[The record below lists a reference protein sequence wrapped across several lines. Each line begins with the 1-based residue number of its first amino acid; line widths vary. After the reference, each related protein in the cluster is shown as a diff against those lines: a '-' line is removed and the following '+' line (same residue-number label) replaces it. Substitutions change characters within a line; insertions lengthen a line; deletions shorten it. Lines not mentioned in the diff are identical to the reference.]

1 MSRRRSSRSS
11 DDDGK
16 RVASELY
23 EPEVIQGI
31 EELNNDYSRKI
42 FKISKDELKNQK
54 DLAMT
59 GTDFPKPSVKETD
72 SFYKM
77 SPDQRNK
84 CNRLVVRVL
93 LMKAARN
100 EPLTRAIVAD
110 VLGSFDP
117 TYKKHVSVLL
127 LQAKEELKS
136 KFGYNLLC
144 GTQVTLNGKKDE
156 FYLVNDLDSPTL
168 YAVLAE
174 SKKKNDK
181 SFVGFVY
188 IILQII
194 FSSPGRKCDV
204 RTLLRNIRKIDNR
217 FPEMVVKKDKSGPIA
232 ELEGDFLT
240 LLARMKK
247 EGYITTD
254 KVTYSY
260 NLILVVRHPNLYS
273 LFQLLFT
280 ISSDDFS
287 TYLLTYSLFKKDSL
301 DEVDND
307 SNKIVYTFGTRFFSD
322 FGLITLLRSHS
333 QASGEII
340 DAKTLKDLEEEIT
353 QQRVNTDAEGI
364 GSQ

>member
-11 DDDGK
+11 DEGVK
-16 RVASELY
+16 RVVTESY
-23 EPEVIQGI
+23 DPEVVQAI
-31 EELNNDYSRKI
+31 EELNNEYSRKI

-59 GTDFPKPSVKETD
+59 GTDFPKPSIKETD
-72 SFYKM
+72 NFYKM
-77 SPDQRNK
+77 SLDQRNK
-84 CNRLVVRVL
+84 CNRLVLRVL

-117 TYKKHVSVLL
+117 IYKKHLNVVLS
-127 LQAKEELKS
+127 QAKEELKS
-136 KFGYNLLC
+136 TFGYSLLC
-144 GTQVTLNGKKDE
+144 GTQVALNGKKDE

-174 SKKKNDK
+174 SKKKKDK
-181 SFVGFVY
+181 AFVGFVY

-204 RTLLRNIRKIDNR
+204 RTLLRNVRKIDSR

-247 EGYITTD
+247 EGYIAPD
-254 KVTYSY
+254 KVIY
-260 NLILVVRHPNLYS
+260 P
-273 LFQLLFT
+273 
-280 ISSDDFS
+280 SS
-287 TYLLTYSLFKKDSL
+287 YLLAAHHT
-301 DEVDND
+301 N
-307 SNKIVYTFGTRFFSD
+307 FF
-322 FGLITLLRSHS
+322 
-333 QASGEII
+333 
-340 DAKTLKDLEEEIT
+340 
-353 QQRVNTDAEGI
+353 
-364 GSQ
+364 